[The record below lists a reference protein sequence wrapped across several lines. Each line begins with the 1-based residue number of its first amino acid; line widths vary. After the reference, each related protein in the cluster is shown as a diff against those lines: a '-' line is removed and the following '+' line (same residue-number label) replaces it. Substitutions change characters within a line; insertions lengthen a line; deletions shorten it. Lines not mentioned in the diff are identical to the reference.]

1 MTKRM
6 GLAVVG
12 FVCVGAVAMAA
23 APTLAPGAG
32 LGQLPRM
39 HTPLGRLISGSVGRL
54 LVLRSD
60 LAVTDAQRAQVR
72 EVLVQHRPEIAAT
85 VKSVQ
90 DSRVELRNTVLRGD
104 ADEATIRA
112 AADKLGQA
120 VSDAAVK
127 AAKLRN
133 ELAPI
138 LTDEQ
143 KERIGEFFSEQDA
156 AVNKVLERAV
166 QGQ

>member
-1 MTKRM
+1 M
-6 GLAVVG
+6 
-12 FVCVGAVAMAA
+12 
-23 APTLAPGAG
+23 
-32 LGQLPRM
+32 
-39 HTPLGRLISGSVGRL
+39 
-54 LVLRSD
+54 
-60 LAVTDAQRAQVR
+60 
-72 EVLVQHRPEIAAT
+72 
-85 VKSVQ
+85 
-90 DSRVELRNTVLRGD
+90 RNAVLRGA

-120 VSDAAVK
+120 VSAAAVK
-127 AAKLRN
+127 AAQLRN

-138 LTDEQ
+138 LTGEQ

>member
-1 MTKRM
+1 
-6 GLAVVG
+6 
-12 FVCVGAVAMAA
+12 MAA
-23 APTLAPGAG
+23 APTMAPGAG
-32 LGQLPRM
+32 LGQLPGM
-39 HTPLGRLISGSVGRL
+39 HTPLGRLISGSIGRV

-60 LAVTDAQRAQVR
+60 LDLTEVQRLQVR
-72 EVLVQHRPEIAAT
+72 DVLVQHRPEIAAT
-85 VKSVQ
+85 VKSVR
-90 DSRVELRNTVLRGD
+90 DSRVELRNAVLRGD